1 MFNLTT
7 FGKTVFSKKTFNI
20 LLIVCM
26 SAFGAVACE
35 EGPAEDAGEEIDR
48 AIENV
53 KDGAE
58 DAGDKLEEACEDA
71 TGKDCD

>member
-1 MFNLTT
+1 MFNR
-7 FGKTVFSKKTFNI
+7 KIFNI
-20 LLIVCM
+20 LLVLCM
-26 SAFGAVACE
+26 TMFGAVACE
-35 EGPAEDAGEEIDR
+35 EGPAENAGEEIDN

-58 DAGDKLEEACEDA
+58 DAGDKVEEACEDA